1 MSSEERNENVKS
13 STKTVAQSSDVEI
26 KSYYFKLQCNV
37 FLDINKIQLKKK
49 KQLYG
54 PFSWIG
60 FICLKARFLW
70 MGFICLKMPH
80 CSKKAMECLLT

>member
-49 KQLYG
+49 TNFMAPFHGWVSSASRQDFYGWGSSASRCLIALKKQWNV
-54 PFSWIG
+54 F
-60 FICLKARFLW
+60 
-70 MGFICLKMPH
+70 
-80 CSKKAMECLLT
+80 